1 MAVWDIADENVDN
14 VAELFA
20 GNPDVTLCYRRPR
33 HLPDWPYNL
42 FCMVHARS
50 RPEAFAAIDHLNL
63 VADTGLK
70 PQAVLFSTR
79 CFKQRGAVLSNPL
92 RGCA

>member
-1 MAVWDIADENVDN
+1 MSSPWLAMAHPAPTMVRKTTEPTSVSPLRLKL
-14 VAELFA
+14 VALRTF
-20 GNPDVTLCYRRPR
+20 
-33 HLPDWPYNL
+33 
-42 FCMVHARS
+42 
-50 RPEAFAAIDHLNL
+50 RPETFAAIDHLNL